1 MRSSKAVSTQGTRA
15 QTLGALLLCAASM
28 GGAAAQTER
37 PNPPAAPVTQPAS
50 PPTAQ
55 PGGAPA
61 PSATNGQSNGQS
73 NGTAATP
80 SSADSARFS
89 AAALGARSLQLS
101 GIERFGVEPVFSFV
115 TWEVRHFA
123 TSTTRG
129 RFQIKGGRIVL
140 DKTGKQ
146 ADVAV
151 DLDIA
156 SVSTGV
162 PEFDDSL
169 RGPRFFDTA
178 QFPDARFEGRT
189 LRFEGDRLVEVVG
202 EMTLRGQTH
211 PLTLRTSGI
220 RCYVHPLRGGEYCGG
235 DFEGTISRG
244 RYGMN
249 FGWPFVGDNV
259 RLLIQIEG
267 QRQAQ

>member
-1 MRSSKAVSTQGTRA
+1 M
-15 QTLGALLLCAASM
+15 
-28 GGAAAQTER
+28 
-37 PNPPAAPVTQPAS
+37 
-50 PPTAQ
+50 
-55 PGGAPA
+55 
-61 PSATNGQSNGQS
+61 
-73 NGTAATP
+73 
-80 SSADSARFS
+80 
-89 AAALGARSLQLS
+89 S
-101 GIERFGVEPVFSFV
+101 GIERFGIEPAYSFV

-129 RFQIKGGRIVL
+129 RFQIKGGRVVL
-140 DKTGKQ
+140 DKSGKQ

-162 PEFDDSL
+162 AEFDDSL

-211 PLTLRTSGI
+211 PLTLRSGGI
-220 RCYVHPLRGGEYCGG
+220 RCYVHPIRNAEFCGG

>member
-1 MRSSKAVSTQGTRA
+1 MAMRSSKAVSTQGTRA
-15 QTLGALLLCAASM
+15 QTLGALLLCAAYVA
-28 GGAAAQTER
+28 GAAAQTER
-37 PNPPAAPVTQPAS
+37 PAPQPGPAS
-50 PPTAQ
+50 TAQ
-55 PGGAPA
+55 PGGAPP
-61 PSATNGQSNGQS
+61 PSAGNGQP
-73 NGTAATP
+73 NGTAASP
-80 SSADSARFS
+80 GSADSAKFS
-89 AAALGARSLQLS
+89 AAALGARALQL
-101 GIERFGVEPVFSFV
+101 GGVERFGVEPVYSFV

-129 RFQIKGGRIVL
+129 RFQIKGGRVVL

-162 PEFDDSL
+162 AEFDDSL

-211 PLTLRTSGI
+211 PLTLRTGGI
-220 RCYVHPLRGGEYCGG
+220 RCYVHPIRNAEFCGG

>member
-1 MRSSKAVSTQGTRA
+1 MLPAA
-15 QTLGALLLCAASM
+15 CLLMMCCS
-28 GGAAAQTER
+28 AAAQPTPR
-37 PNPPAAPVTQPAS
+37 IDMAAPAAQAD
-50 PPTAQ
+50 
-55 PGGAPA
+55 
-61 PSATNGQSNGQS
+61 
-73 NGTAATP
+73 TAATE
-80 SSADSARFS
+80 SARVS
-89 AAALGARSLQLS
+89 NAALAAKALQLN
-101 GIERFGVEPVFSFV
+101 GVERFSVEPTYSMV

-129 RFQIKGGRIVL
+129 RFLIRGGQIVL

-146 ADVAV
+146 ANVSV

-156 SVSTGV
+156 SISTGL
-162 PEFDDSL
+162 PDFDESL
-169 RGPRFFDTA
+169 RGPRFFDVA

-189 LRFEGDRLVEVVG
+189 LRFEGDRLVEVAG
-202 EMTLRGQTH
+202 DMTLRGQTH

-267 QRQAQ
+267 VRMPQPASAGSGAASATATALPGNR

>member
-1 MRSSKAVSTQGTRA
+1 MLWAAGFLPAACLLISIGGPAQG
-15 QTLGALLLCAASM
+15 QV
-28 GGAAAQTER
+28 
-37 PNPPAAPVTQPAS
+37 PPAAKTPL
-50 PPTAQ
+50 
-55 PGGAPA
+55 
-61 PSATNGQSNGQS
+61 
-73 NGTAATP
+73 TAATP
-80 SSADSARFS
+80 NGTSAAPAPADPASESARIS
-89 AAALGARSLQLS
+89 NAALAARPLQLN
-101 GIERFGVEPVFSFV
+101 GIERFSVEPSYSMV

-129 RFQIKGGRIVL
+129 RFQIRGGQIVL
-140 DKTGKQ
+140 DKSGKQ
-146 ADVAV
+146 ADVSV

-156 SVSTGV
+156 SVSTGL
-162 PEFDDSL
+162 PEFDESL
-169 RGPRFFDTA
+169 RGPRFFDVA

-189 LRFEGDRLVEVVG
+189 LRYEGDRLIEVSG

-267 QRQAQ
+267 MRAPAAAQAATGAAGAAATAR